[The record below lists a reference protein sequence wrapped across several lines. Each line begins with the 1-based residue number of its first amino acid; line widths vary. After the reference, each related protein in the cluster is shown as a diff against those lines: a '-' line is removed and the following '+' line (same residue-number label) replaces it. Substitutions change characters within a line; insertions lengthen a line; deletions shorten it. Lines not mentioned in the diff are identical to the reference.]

1 MPGLGALGLAAPWFL
16 LAGLILPLIW
26 WLLRVTPPAP
36 RLVAFPPIRF
46 VLGLRS
52 PEESPARTPL
62 WLIVLR
68 SLIALLVILAL
79 AGPVIN
85 PSEGLRGSGPLI
97 LIVDNGW
104 PSARG
109 WEQRVA
115 AWNEVLDRAERE
127 NRPVRLATTAGG
139 IGGGP
144 VGFSD
149 PLRAEEARDI
159 LRAVEP
165 APWAADHRAL
175 LAAAEELSVDG
186 SAHVVWFGDGI
197 ETGGTRD
204 LARRMQRH
212 GGLDVVSDSPGSTAM
227 LLRAGGSDPGG
238 IEAVVERAD
247 DRAPAARWVRAI
259 AEDGRVLARE
269 RAAFETGERQS
280 GVRFALPP
288 RLRNEIARIEIEDE
302 NTAGGIFLLDER
314 WRRRPV
320 GLVSGDTSETDQ
332 PLLSALYYLQRALEP
347 FSEVTRGTLGELVA
361 QPFSVIVLADIG
373 RLGGEQTEGLTRW
386 IERGG
391 VAVRFSGPKLARN
404 ADTLLPVKLRSGGRV
419 LGGAL
424 SWTAPARLAPFG
436 EASPFFGLEIPHDI
450 RVRRQVLAEPSLQLN
465 EKTWARLSDGTPLI
479 TAERNGLGWIV
490 LVHVTANTEWSNLPI
505 SGLFVDLLRRIV
517 DLSQGVI
524 GEDSRTS
531 LPALQTLDGFGAL
544 GDPPALAGA
553 IPTRAVAEPAPGP
566 ATPPGY
572 YGTDTARRALN
583 LADGVRSLAALGPLP
598 AGVNRTGYR
607 ASGAAF
613 SLAPWLLL
621 AALLLAIADTAIG
634 LAMRGLIRLRAA
646 RPAAGVAATAMLA
659 LALLVHGGPADA
671 QTAGAAARSGPD
683 ARALHATLETR
694 LAYVITGDRSSDEIS
709 RAGLAGLTRVLRQRT
724 SVEPADP
731 LGVDVERDELAFF
744 PLLYWAVST
753 RHPPPSERG
762 LEKLNRYLRSGGTI
776 LFDTRERGEFLSGAF
791 GGDGAAG
798 QHLRRLLRGLDIST
812 LIPVPPDHVLTKAFY
827 LLGDFPGRWAGGRVW
842 VERRGGRHNDGVSSV
857 IIGANDWSGA
867 WAVDRL
873 GAAMFPVVPQGELQR
888 EMAYRFGVNWV
899 MYALTG
905 NYKTDQVHVPA
916 IIERLGQ

>member
-16 LAGLILPLIW
+16 LAGLVLPLIW

-68 SLIALLVILAL
+68 SLIAALVILAL
-79 AGPVIN
+79 AGPVLN
-85 PSEGLRGSGPLI
+85 PTAELRGSGPLI
-97 LIVDNGW
+97 LVVDNGW
-104 PSARG
+104 PSARD
-109 WEQRVA
+109 WQDRVA
-115 AWNEVLDRAERE
+115 AWNQILDRAERD
-127 NRPVRLATTAGG
+127 NRPVRLATTARSS
-139 IGGGP
+139 GGGP
-144 VGFSD
+144 IGFSD
-149 PLRAEEARDI
+149 PLRADEAREI

-165 APWAADHRAL
+165 APWPADHGAV
-175 LAAAEELSVDG
+175 LAALQALAVDG
-186 SAHVVWFGDGI
+186 SAHAVWLSDGL
-197 ETGGTRD
+197 ERPATQD
-204 LARRMQRH
+204 LARRMQRL
-212 GGLDVVSDSPGSTAM
+212 GGLDVVAGSPASTAL
-227 LLRAGGSDPGG
+227 LLRAGESDPGG

-247 DRAPAARWVRAI
+247 DAERARRWVRAV

-269 RAAFETGERQS
+269 PVVFRAGERSS
-280 GVRFALPP
+280 GLRIVLPS
-288 RLRNEIARIEIEDE
+288 RLRNSIARLEIEDE
-302 NTAGGIFLLDER
+302 NTAAGTFLLDER

-320 GLVSGDTSETDQ
+320 GLVSGGTADTDQ
-332 PLLSALYYLQRALEP
+332 PLLSALYFLQRALEP

-373 RLGGEQTEGLTRW
+373 RLGGEETGDLARW
-386 IERGG
+386 IEGGG

-424 SWTAPARLAPFG
+424 SWTAPARLAPFE
-436 EASPFFGLEIPHDI
+436 EASPFFGLEIPHDV

-479 TAERNGLGWIV
+479 TAERNGLGWLV
-490 LVHVTANTEWSNLPI
+490 LVHVTANTDWSNLPI

-517 DLSQGVI
+517 DLSQGVV
-524 GEDSRTS
+524 GEDSRST
-531 LPALQTLDGFGAL
+531 LPPLQTLDGFGVL
-544 GDPPALAGA
+544 GDPPVQAAAIAARGA
-553 IPTRAVAEPAPGP
+553 VEPNPGP
-566 ATPPGY
+566 ASPPGY
-572 YGTDTARRALN
+572 YGSDTARRALN
-583 LADGVRSLAALGPLP
+583 LADGVETLKPLGPLP
-598 AGVNRTGYR
+598 AGVTRTGYR
-607 ASGAAF
+607 ESGPAL

-621 AALLLAIADTAIG
+621 AALVLAIADTAIS
-634 LAMRGLIRLRAA
+634 LVMRGLVRLRPVKPATGVAVALAMFLSGGFAGTVDAQSSGAA
-646 RPAAGVAATAMLA
+646 RT
-659 LALLVHGGPADA
+659 
-671 QTAGAAARSGPD
+671 GPD
-683 ARALHATLETR
+683 ARALSATLETR
-694 LAYVITGDRSSDEIS
+694 LAFVITGDRASDEVS

-753 RHPPPSERG
+753 RQPPPSDRG
-762 LEKLNRYLRSGGTI
+762 LEKLNQYMRSGGTI
-776 LFDTRERGEFLSGAF
+776 LFDTRERGEFLGGGF
-791 GGDGAAG
+791 GGEGEAG
-798 QHLRRLLRGLDIST
+798 RHLRRLLRGLDIST

-827 LLGDFPGRWAGGRVW
+827 LLGEFPGRWTGGRVW

-857 IIGANDWSGA
+857 IIGSNDWSGA

-873 GAAMFPVVPQGELQR
+873 GAAMFPVVPRGEPQR